1 MKIDHRVYHFLGGV
15 LAIRSNR
22 IRLVFPKKLGL
33 LYPEISLR
41 NPYQIQAGM
50 MIPRSYESS
59 IVTSVASATYLS
71 ISISYFK
78 SQSPLFSIFWL
89 VTLPSFLLASL
100 VAAKIS
106 EFRAMLRGAGTIL
119 VKRAKSTRVGPY
131 WGGRVLKRPRWRQRR
146 VLAAWRA
153 PLVDLLRWPWFG
165 S

>member
-15 LAIRSNR
+15 LAIGSNR
-22 IRLVFPKKLGL
+22 IRLVFPKKGF

-100 VAAKIS
+100 VEGEDFGISSLDVARCWHHPGEAREEYKSWPLLRRSPEASALAA
-106 EFRAMLRGAGTIL
+106 
-119 VKRAKSTRVGPY
+119 AKSTGCVKSTVG
-131 WGGRVLKRPRWRQRR
+131 
-146 VLAAWRA
+146 
-153 PLVDLLRWPWFG
+153 G
-165 S
+165 SA